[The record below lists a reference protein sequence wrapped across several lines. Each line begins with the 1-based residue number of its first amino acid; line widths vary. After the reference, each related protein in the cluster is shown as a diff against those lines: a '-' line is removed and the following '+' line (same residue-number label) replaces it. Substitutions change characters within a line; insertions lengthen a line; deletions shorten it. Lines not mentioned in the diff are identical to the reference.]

1 MAFLNMLK
9 SFPNFKLDF
18 QYQYIKQRFNFT
30 HPFSWMNQD
39 AFGSYYTVFNLIG
52 ARGACM
58 NLFSTTSA
66 KRSSSGR

>member
-30 HPFSWMNQD
+30 HRFPWMNQD
-39 AFGSYYTVFNLIG
+39 AFGSYYIVFNVIG
-52 ARGACM
+52 ALGACM